1 MSAYHENALQAGFQ
15 LAEYRIESILGHGG
29 FGITYLARDRALGA
43 LVAIK
48 EYLPHDMAIRD
59 PKSGSVMPA
68 LSKEAIRGYQ
78 WGLKQFVKEARAL
91 ARFKHRNIVRVL
103 RFIEDQGTAYMV
115 MEYEEGQTLAQHL
128 KELGR
133 RLDEPTLLRI
143 VMPLLN
149 GLHAMHEAGLLHLDI
164 KPENIYLRRDDS
176 PMLIDFG
183 STRQAMTTA
192 GRSSRIALTHG
203 YAPIEQYPDK
213 GKLGPWSDIYALGAT
228 MYRCVTGR
236 RPTDA
241 SDRYRAVLD
250 YATDPLKP
258 AAKLAHK
265 HYQPMLLQAIDW
277 AMQIQP
283 KDRPQAA
290 REFQD
295 GLMGKRRDSTDRTG
309 GQASSP
315 VTIRSTR
322 APRPRRRARAPV
334 RLVRAVFVAV
344 AISAVAGLAAVA
356 WLGVIPNPFAAET
369 PATSPIAARV
379 TASRQPARQ
388 PAEAVATESKRR
400 RVPPPD
406 ELKQTLLGH
415 DDWVQSVAF
424 APDGRQLA
432 SSGTDRA
439 IRLWDARSGQP
450 GAVLR
455 GHRQAINALAYSS
468 DGKWLASASMDGE
481 VRLWSRANGTYRALR
496 TEGYAV
502 YALAFA
508 PSSKVMATAG
518 RDRTVML
525 WDVARAKPLRMLHGH
540 TADIHA
546 LAFAPGGRW
555 LASAG
560 ADRSIRLWD
569 VATGE
574 ELAALTGHRD
584 TVLALAFADD
594 ERRLA
599 ASDAGNAVRVWD
611 TQALTPLRTL
621 PGQRQPA
628 LSLVFSPDG
637 EWLAAASADGAI
649 YIYEVATGGLLQTLS
664 GHEDFV
670 LSLALSPDG
679 RLLASGGRDR
689 SVRLWQ
695 AN

>member
-1 MSAYHENALQAGFQ
+1 MSGYHENALQAGFQ
-15 LAEYRIESILGHGG
+15 LAEYRIESVLGHGG

-68 LSKEAIRGYQ
+68 LSKGAIRGYQ

-91 ARFKHRNIVRVL
+91 ARFKHQNIVRVL

-115 MEYEEGQTLAQHL
+115 MEYEEGETLAQHL

-133 RLDEPTLLRI
+133 YLDEPALLRI

-149 GLHAMHEAGLLHLDI
+149 GLHAMHQAGLLHLDI
-164 KPENIYLRRDDS
+164 KPENIYLRRDGS
-176 PMLIDFG
+176 PILIDFG
-183 STRQAMTTA
+183 SARQAMTTV
-192 GRSSRIALTHG
+192 GGSSRIALTHG

-241 SDRYRAVLD
+241 PDRYRAVLD
-250 YATDPLKP
+250 YETDPLKP
-258 AAKLAHK
+258 AAKVAHK
-265 HYQPMLLQAIDW
+265 RHQPMLLQAIDW

-283 KDRPQAA
+283 KDRPQSA

-295 GLMGKRRDSTDRTG
+295 GLMGKRRDVTDRSG
-309 GQASSP
+309 GYTAP
-315 VTIRSTR
+315 PATIRPKRES
-322 APRPRRRARAPV
+322 RPRARHRRVPV
-334 RLVRAVFVAV
+334 RLAHAIVVALT
-344 AISAVAGLAAVA
+344 ISAIAGLAAVA
-356 WLGVIPNPFAAET
+356 WLGIIPNPFAGET
-369 PATSPIAARV
+369 AAVSPTV
-379 TASRQPARQ
+379 TRAPIPPRTTRR
-388 PAEAVATESKRR
+388 PAEATTIESPRR
-400 RVPPPD
+400 RVPPP
-406 ELKQTLLGH
+406 EVLTKTLLGH

-432 SSGTDRA
+432 SSGTDRL

-450 GAVLR
+450 GMVWP

-508 PSSKVMATAG
+508 PGGKVMATAG

-525 WDVARAKPLRMLHGH
+525 WDVTRAKALRTLQGH

-546 LAFAPGGRW
+546 LAFAPDGRW

-574 ELAALTGHRD
+574 ELATLTGHRD
-584 TVLALAFADD
+584 TVLALAFGD

-599 ASDAGNAVRVWD
+599 ASDAVNTIRVWD

-621 PGQRQPA
+621 PVLSQPA
-628 LSLVFSPDG
+628 LSLVLSPDG
-637 EWLAAASADGAI
+637 EWLAAGSADREI
-649 YIYEVATGGLLQTLS
+649 YIYEIATGGLLQTLS
-664 GHEDFV
+664 GHDDYV

-689 SVRLWQ
+689 SVRLWR
-695 AN
+695 AK